1 MKLKEKVGVYLAY
14 LMQGLII
21 VLIGVA
27 VYNKN
32 YIGIFNGFFVLI
44 IMSLPFFLRR
54 RWNITLPWTLN
65 LLIMLSLFL
74 HTGGIVGG
82 WYRTLYPFYD
92 KFAHL
97 IGSITIALLG
107 FASVLVIDRYTK
119 VELTN
124 KSIIFFVIIFTLAV
138 GSIWEIGEF
147 LLDTFVG
154 TNAQYDGLEGTMF
167 DLILDSFGGIIAGSI
182 AYFNLR
188 KGKEKF
194 IDKLLKTMKLKLRI
208 ELRKS

>member
-1 MKLKEKVGVYLAY
+1 MDLEEKIKISLAY

-21 VLIGVA
+21 VLIGIA

-32 YIGIFNGFFVLI
+32 YVGIFNGFFVLI

-54 RWNITLPWTLN
+54 KWNITLPWSLN
-65 LLIMLSLFL
+65 FLILFSLLI
-74 HTGGIVGG
+74 HTGGIIEN
-82 WYRTLYPFYD
+82 WYRIFHPFYD

-107 FASVLVIDRYTK
+107 FASVLIIDRHTK

-138 GSIWEIGEF
+138 GALWEIGEF
-147 LLDTFVG
+147 TLDTLVG

-167 DLILDSFGGIIAGSI
+167 DLILDLFGGIIAGGI
-182 AYFNLR
+182 AYFQLR

-194 IDKLLKTMKLKLRI
+194 IDSLLKTMKLKLKVDS
-208 ELRKS
+208 RKS

>member
-1 MKLKEKVGVYLAY
+1 MELKEKAGVYFAY
-14 LMQGLII
+14 LMQ
-21 VLIGVA
+21 VLIVVFIGIA

-32 YIGIFNGFFVLI
+32 YIGIFNGMIVLI

-65 LLIMLSLFL
+65 FLIMLALLL

-107 FASVLVIDRYTK
+107 FASVLIIDRYTK
-119 VELTN
+119 IELTN
-124 KSIIFFVIIFTLAV
+124 KSIVFFVVIFTLAV
-138 GSIWEIGEF
+138 GAIWEIGEF
-147 LLDTFVG
+147 TLDKTLG
-154 TNAQYDGLEGTMF
+154 TNAQYDGLDGTML

-182 AYFNLR
+182 AYFNLK
-188 KGKEKF
+188 KGKEKI

>member
-1 MKLKEKVGVYLAY
+1 MELKEKVGVYLAY
-14 LMQGLII
+14 MMQ
-21 VLIGVA
+21 VLIVVFIGIA
-27 VYNKN
+27 VYNRN

-44 IMSLPFFLRR
+44 IMSLPFLLKRK
-54 RWNITLPWTLN
+54 WNITLPWTLN

-82 WYRTLYPFYD
+82 WYHTLYPFYD

-107 FASVLVIDRYTK
+107 FASVLIIDRYTK

-124 KSIIFFVIIFTLAV
+124 KSIVFFVIIFTLAV
-138 GSIWEIGEF
+138 GAIWEIGEF
-147 LLDTFVG
+147 LLDTFAG
-154 TNAQYDGLEGTMF
+154 TNAQYDGLNGTML
-167 DLILDSFGGIIAGSI
+167 DLILDSFGGILAGGI

-188 KGKEKF
+188 KGKEKS
-194 IDKLLKTMKLKLRI
+194 IDKLLRTMKLKLRI